1 MQGGEGGGKLGGE
14 GGGKLGGEERKEETV
29 EERFLAEY
37 SGRVSETSIVMPG
50 HDDSSD
56 TGDNS
61 EDDSSTAE
69 DGSKV
74 GYISGWILFKWV
86 RVWGTLT
93 RSPTG
98 AI

>member
-1 MQGGEGGGKLGGE
+1 MACEERAVQGGE
-14 GGGKLGGEERKEETV
+14 GGGKLGGEERREETV

-56 TGDNS
+56 TGDNT

-74 GYISGWILFKWV
+74 G
-86 RVWGTLT
+86 TLYWCLLLPQ
-93 RSPTG
+93 SQS
-98 AI
+98 